1 MGETERRG
9 GRQKGTPNKKTLLRN
24 AAINAAAANPNLSPL
39 DFLLGLMRNPDL
51 PSDLRIKMAEV
62 AAPFVHRKPT
72 KDKPRILASRKH
84 VALMKAVRKGKAAQP
99 GGADPKAGKPGTL
112 TVEGA
117 AEEGDSP
124 LQYLM
129 AVMRDPDIKPELRIR
144 VAQKVV
150 PFVHPKQKQDRR
162 ADQTEAELVHALG
175 DEFMVDPKLAAKI
188 RDDELRL
195 RELRYCLDSRSTYG
209 PHTPA
214 QIKEKAALEAR
225 IKETAIAIGCP
236 PGYGSEEQATN
247 SVLANR
253 LATKRT
259 LVAPH
264 NHLTEME
271 LLLEAQAVARWYAY
285 PLTPEQRTRRPIEER
300 LNYLYWRIPR
310 LGPAEREEF
319 TRLRALYPDLQE
331 RYPDIDAPLREP
343 DSITEIIEALRA
355 EREESRLT
363 GGSSRGRQ

>member
-1 MGETERRG
+1 MPRGSEPGERRG
-9 GRQKGTPNKKTLLRN
+9 GRQKGTPNQKTVLRN
-24 AAINAAAANPNLSPL
+24 AAINASAADPNLSPL

-72 KDKPRILASRKH
+72 KDNPPILSSRKH

-99 GGADPKAGKPGTL
+99 GGADPNAGRPSTL
-112 TVEGA
+112 TAEGA
-117 AEEGDSP
+117 EEESP

-129 AVMRDPDIKPELRIR
+129 GVMRDPDIKPELRIR

-150 PFVHPKQKQDRR
+150 PFVHPKQKQDRQ
-162 ADQTEAELVHALG
+162 ADRTEAELIDALG

-236 PGYGSEEQATN
+236 PGYGSEEQATD
-247 SVLANR
+247 SVLAER
-253 LATKRT
+253 LAKKR
-259 LVAPH
+259 V
-264 NHLTEME
+264 
-271 LLLEAQAVARWYAY
+271 
-285 PLTPEQRTRRPIEER
+285 
-300 LNYLYWRIPR
+300 
-310 LGPAEREEF
+310 
-319 TRLRALYPDLQE
+319 
-331 RYPDIDAPLREP
+331 
-343 DSITEIIEALRA
+343 
-355 EREESRLT
+355 
-363 GGSSRGRQ
+363 GSSAQSFDRDGAALGGTSCCAMVRLPANAGATHQAAH